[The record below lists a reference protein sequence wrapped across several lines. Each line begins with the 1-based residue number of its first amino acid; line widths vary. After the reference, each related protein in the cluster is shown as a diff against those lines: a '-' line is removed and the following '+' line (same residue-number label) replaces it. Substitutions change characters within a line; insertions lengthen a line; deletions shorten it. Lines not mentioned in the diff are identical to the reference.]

1 MFISGTEDARGFR
14 QWIEVNRHVKK
25 GAKSF
30 QILVPCF
37 KKVTDENTKEEVS
50 RLVGFTTANVFRAED
65 TEGEMLAYERLQLP
79 EHPLM
84 DKATEWGI
92 DVKAVPGNTD
102 HYGYYSSNKKLI
114 ALATAEESTF
124 YHELC
129 HVAHEK
135 VIGNLKRGQDPFQE
149 IVAEVSAQAL
159 CRIVGKDGDKHLGN
173 SYRYIESYAKELE
186 LSPQSAVLH
195 VISDVEKVLH
205 LILKETDRKEE
216 HHDQHQHSNQWTE
229 HVCHGD
235 FGPEVP
241 PFVDADARP
250 QLQRSTEPS
259 GAAGQP
265 IAGADRSHSWARTA

>member
-1 MFISGTEDARGFR
+1 MLPKVKEVLDLIIKEFHEGNIPEKIAYSIFPIINIPSSKWSLLNHLLMFISGTEDARGFR

-195 VISDVEKVLH
+195 VISDVEKVLQ
-205 LILKETDRKEE
+205 LVLENKESVKEKGCVLC
-216 HHDQHQHSNQWTE
+216 Q
-229 HVCHGD
+229 
-235 FGPEVP
+235 
-241 PFVDADARP
+241 
-250 QLQRSTEPS
+250 
-259 GAAGQP
+259 
-265 IAGADRSHSWARTA
+265 